1 MNRML
6 RSVPNSGSAS
16 AARNAAATA
25 IRAVAATRVSLTTN
39 RIALIVW
46 FGLCCGLLIQHW
58 GLVAAWAAASIFGQL
73 ANERLALR
81 IVRAPESE
89 DLARLSLHFM
99 IGSGA
104 SGFVLACIA
113 PLTWYF
119 GGEAGRM
126 AALILSAG
134 ALVNIAVFANRVKSL
149 ALVLSAPYIVVVI
162 APVFTAFVGTTETL
176 VQGLCLAAMGVS
188 FLAQIKVALTT
199 NARAAHALEM
209 HALEADAH
217 SREVEAASQIKSE
230 FLANMSHE
238 LRTPLNAIIG
248 YSEMMAEELEE
259 MREDGL
265 SADAAKV
272 QSAGRHLLAVINQ
285 ILDLSKIEAR
295 GSAGAL
301 EEVDVHNT
309 AREVLEMIEGMA
321 AKNGDALSVSI
332 APDLHIVMS
341 DPLKLRQCLLN
352 LMSNAVKFTQDGA
365 VDLVI
370 VRELAGEHAIVRF
383 DIRDTGIGIAPEQVH
398 NIFEPFAQAD
408 TSITRRF
415 GGTGL
420 GLAITRKLART
431 MGGDV
436 TVVSVSGQGS
446 TFTLRIPDLVPQGTE
461 LPKAA

>member
-1 MNRML
+1 ML
-6 RSVPNSGSAS
+6 GPVPNLESAS
-16 AARNAAATA
+16 SARDAAAIA
-25 IRAVAATRVSLTTN
+25 MRALAATRVSLTTN

-46 FGLCCGLLIQHW
+46 FGLCCGLLIQQW
-58 GLVAAWAAASIFGQL
+58 DIVAAWAAASIFGQL

-81 IVRAPESE
+81 IVRAPDGA
-89 DLARLSLHFM
+89 DLTHLGRNFL

-104 SGFVLACIA
+104 SGFILACIA

-126 AALILSAG
+126 AALVLSAG
-134 ALVNIAVFANRVKSL
+134 ALVNIAVFANRVKTV
-149 ALVLSAPYIVVVI
+149 ALVLSIPYAAVVI
-162 APVFTAFVGTTETL
+162 APVFTAFGGTTETL
-176 VQGLCLAAMGVS
+176 VQGLCVAAMGVS
-188 FLAQIKVALTT
+188 FLMQIKVALTT

-209 HALEADAH
+209 HALDADARR
-217 SREVEAASQIKSE
+217 REAEAASQVKSE
-230 FLANMSHE
+230 FLASMSHE

-248 YSEMMAEELEE
+248 YSEMMAEELGE
-259 MREDGL
+259 MREDAL

-295 GSAGAL
+295 GSDGAV
-301 EEVDVHNT
+301 EEVDVGNA
-309 AREVLEMIEGMA
+309 AREVLEMIEVNA

-332 APDLHIVMS
+332 APDLGIVMA

-352 LMSNAVKFTQDGA
+352 LMSNAVKFTHNGA
-365 VDLVI
+365 VDLVV
-370 VRELAGEHAIVRF
+370 VRELLGEHPFVRF
-383 DIRDTGIGIAPEQVH
+383 DIRDTGIGIAPDQVQ

-431 MGGDV
+431 MGGDI
-436 TVVSVSGQGS
+436 TLVSAPGEGS
-446 TFTLRIPDLVPQGTE
+446 TFTLRIPDLVSRETE
-461 LPKAA
+461 LSKAA